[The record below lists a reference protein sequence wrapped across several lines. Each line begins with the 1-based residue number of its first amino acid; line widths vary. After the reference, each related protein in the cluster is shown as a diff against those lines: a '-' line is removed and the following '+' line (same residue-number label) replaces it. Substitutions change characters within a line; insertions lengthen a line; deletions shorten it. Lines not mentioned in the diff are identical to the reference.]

1 MSCSVAQSCPTL
13 CNPMD
18 CSTPGFAVLL
28 ISWSLLKLM
37 SIVLVIPSS
46 HLSFCHPLLLQ
57 PSSLPASRSFLM
69 SWLFMS
75 GGQIL
80 ELQLQH
86 QFFQW
91 IFRADLLSDW
101 LFWSPC
107 SPRDSPESSST
118 TQFKSINSSMLSLLY
133 SPILTSIHDY
143 WKKHSF
149 D

>member
-1 MSCSVAQSCPTL
+1 MLDQDWFPIGWTVWNSLQSKGLSKNKLKKKKSFWNAGMGCSVAQSCPTL
-13 CNPMD
+13 CNPTD

-37 SIVLVIPSS
+37 SIESVIPSS

-69 SWLFMS
+69 SWLFTS
-75 GGQIL
+75 GGHIL

-91 IFRADLLSDW
+91 IFRVY
-101 LFWSPC
+101 FP
-107 SPRDSPESSST
+107 
-118 TQFKSINSSMLSLLY
+118 
-133 SPILTSIHDY
+133 
-143 WKKHSF
+143 
-149 D
+149 